1 MAARYRTIERDQM
14 MLLPPDLREWIPA
27 GDIVHF
33 IIEAA
38 ALVPL
43 ADFDSNEMGTGEE
56 QYHPHMM
63 LALLLYCYSN
73 GIFGSRRI
81 ERATWKDVSVRY
93 ICGGKHHPDH
103 DTICAFRVRN
113 EKAIGQAFLRVLK
126 LAREMGVLK
135 VGTVSVDGTKIKAN
149 ASIHK
154 SLRYDRA
161 GQLEVQLK
169 LEIEELMAKAR
180 DAETNEPRDKE
191 ELAGELQRLETLRE
205 KMRKAQETLEKRAK
219 DAQKPKKN
227 DKNDPGE
234 TPPDPTPEPKSQVNL
249 TDSDSRIM
257 RKNSRSGY
265 EQSYN
270 AQAVVDATGTMLVL
284 GARVSNVGPDSGQ
297 LAIDIDTVP
306 AELGSVTTVIADT
319 GYASGEPVQELQK
332 RGMEVVVA
340 LGKQAKMHRRAH
352 DFRPVHKD
360 DPNRKTP
367 IVWRKPWV
375 VGMRKMLESER
386 GQQIYKLRKQSVEPV
401 FGIIKQAMGFR
412 QFLLRGL
419 KKTNVEWQL
428 VTCAYNLKRLAVQR
442 A

>member
-1 MAARYRTIERDQM
+1 M

-33 IIEAA
+33 VIEAA

-43 ADFDSNEMGTGEE
+43 SEFDTNEMGTGEE

-63 LALLLYCYSN
+63 LALLLYCYSH

-81 ERATWKDVSVRY
+81 EKATWKDVSVRY

-103 DTICAFRVRN
+103 DTICTFRVKN
-113 EKAIGQAFLRVLK
+113 EKAISQAFLRVLK

-149 ASIHK
+149 ASIHN

-161 GQLEVQLK
+161 GQLEAQLK
-169 LEIEELMAKAR
+169 LEIDGLMAKAR
-180 DAETNEPRDKE
+180 DAETNEPRDQE
-191 ELAGELQRLETLRE
+191 ELAGELQRLDTLRE

-219 DAQKPKKN
+219 DTQKAKKN
-227 DKNDPGE
+227 DKDDPGD
-234 TPPDPTPEPKSQVNL
+234 PPPVPKPEPKHQVNL

-257 RKNSRSGY
+257 RKNNRSGY

-270 AQAVVDATGTMLVL
+270 AQAVVDATGSMLVL
-284 GARVSNVGPDSGQ
+284 GGRVSNVGPDSGQ
-297 LAIDIDTVP
+297 LAIDIDSVP
-306 AELGSVTTVIADT
+306 TELGTIETVIADT
-319 GYASGEPVQELQK
+319 GYASGEPVQELQA

-352 DFRPVHKD
+352 DFRPVPKD
-360 DPNRKTP
+360 DPKAKAP

-375 VGMRKMLESER
+375 VEMRRILESER

-419 KKTNVEWQL
+419 QKTNLEWQL
-428 VTCAYNLKRLAVQR
+428 VTCAYNLKRMATLMA
-442 A
+442 

>member
-1 MAARYRTIERDQM
+1 M

-38 ALVPL
+38 AMVPL

-63 LALLLYCYSN
+63 LALLLYCYSH
-73 GIFGSRRI
+73 GTFGSRRI

-161 GQLEVQLK
+161 GQLETQLK
-169 LEIEELMAKAR
+169 LEIEELMTKAR
-180 DAETNEPRDKE
+180 EAETNEPREKE
-191 ELAGELQRLETLRE
+191 ELDTELQRLDILRE

-227 DKNDPGE
+227 DKKDSGE
-234 TPPDPTPEPKSQVNL
+234 TPPDPKPEPKAQVNL
-249 TDSDSRIM
+249 TDTDSRIM
-257 RKNSRSGY
+257 RKNNRSGY

-270 AQAVVDATGTMLVL
+270 AQAVVDATGSMLVL

-297 LAIDIDTVP
+297 LAIDIDAVP
-306 AELGSVTTVIADT
+306 AELGSIATVIADT

-352 DFRPVHKD
+352 DFRPVPKD
-360 DPNRKTP
+360 DLNRKTP

-375 VGMRKMLESER
+375 VGMRKTLESER

-419 KKTNVEWQL
+419 KKTNLEWQL
-428 VTCAYNLKRLAVQR
+428 VTCAYNLKRLAAQR